1 MYCHIQYVT
10 ICASNHAVT
19 YIFDYHQA
27 MCVRVCCSHSK
38 IPPDICPIFTLEFFL
53 SIIPLSIS
61 LSFSDYFWWKYWL
74 PIHFPPLLFH
84 LHDFFFLSSAIN
96 CWHPPPILSQL
107 HHVTLLQLLWWPS
120 SFSRNVANS
129 LSSDPLCNTIRSSI
143 PCRHPSL
150 ILFIFLSAVFC
161 IFIHFN

>member
-1 MYCHIQYVT
+1 MSPSMLQMMLWHRLLTT
-10 ICASNHAVT
+10 IKPCASVCVAHTIRFLQT
-19 YIFDYHQA
+19 YFPF
-27 MCVRVCCSHSK
+27 SHSSSFFQSSLYPSRFLFQT
-38 IPPDICPIFTLEFFL
+38 ISDENTDFPSSFPTSYFT
-53 SIIPLSIS
+53 SMTS
-61 LSFSDYFWWKYWL
+61 
-74 PIHFPPLLFH
+74 
-84 LHDFFFLSSAIN
+84 FLSSAIN

-129 LSSDPLCNTIRSSI
+129 LSSHLLCNTIRSSI

-161 IFIHFN
+161 IFIQFN